1 MAAIAGESSWWCIPP
16 SSRLLPAGEFQTHVC
31 NHSQLGSIRKKLPEE
46 IFPSFAREFNRKHV
60 KQWLVATTGGF
71 HRFKVLCSACNNVQ
85 CNKPSW
91 KTPSQSLHIG
101 CLGLKLGKICKT
113 LEFDNVGSA
122 TKQLSILRVFV
133 SNDGKQCFCISLHR
147 KQRKWKEPKIRS
159 GVLLGSEPWSWS
171 W

>member
-1 MAAIAGESSWWCIPP
+1 MAAIAGESSWLCIPP

-46 IFPSFAREFNRKHV
+46 IFPSFAREFNGKHV

-101 CLGLKLGKICKT
+101 FFGLKLGKICKKNRSLT
-113 LEFDNVGSA
+113 MLA
-122 TKQLSILRVFV
+122 QQQ
-133 SNDGKQCFCISLHR
+133 SN
-147 KQRKWKEPKIRS
+147 
-159 GVLLGSEPWSWS
+159 
-171 W
+171 